1 MEGGGGICRADAEA
15 VRYLSQ
21 LLFQT
26 NIFFPSTLPTPIIR
40 LVVLHAQ
47 KAQQVPLHQTR

>member
-1 MEGGGGICRADAEA
+1 MEGGGGICRAAVEA
-15 VRYLSQ
+15 VR
-21 LLFQT
+21 LLT
-26 NIFFPSTLPTPIIR
+26 SFPSASIFVPSTHHTSILR